1 MKVIL
6 IKDVKK
12 LGTIGEIKEVSDG
25 YARNYLIPQ
34 GLALEATASRL
45 KENKEKDLKK
55 QKQRGKEE
63 AAARVLREKLEG
75 QTIKLSARTGGSDK
89 LFGAITAKEIAE
101 KLQKEF
107 GAQIDRKKIELKEPI
122 KHLGT
127 YEAKI
132 KIYPSIQA
140 QIQIIVTAAE

>member
-34 GLALEATASRL
+34 GMALEATQTRL
-45 KENKEKDLKK
+45 KETQEKDIK
-55 QKQRGKEE
+55 QQKRKGKEE
-63 AAARVLREKLEG
+63 ADARALQEKLNG
-75 QTIKLSARTGGSDK
+75 KSVKLLARTGGSDK
-89 LFGAITAKEIAE
+89 LFGAITVKEIAE
-101 KLQKEF
+101 ALQKQH
-107 GAQIDRKKIELKEPI
+107 GTSIDKKKIELKDPI

-140 QIQIIVTAAE
+140 QIQIIVAAE

>member
-34 GLALEATASRL
+34 GLALEATATRL
-45 KENKEKDLKK
+45 KETQEKDLKK
-55 QKQRGKEE
+55 QKQKGKEE
-63 AAARVLREKLEG
+63 AAARILQEKLEG
-75 QTIKLSARTGGSDK
+75 KTVKLMARTGGSDK

-101 KLQKEF
+101 ALQKEY
-107 GAQIDRKKIELKEPI
+107 GAKIDRKKIELKEPI

-127 YEAKI
+127 YEAKV
-132 KIYPSIQA
+132 KIYPAIQA
-140 QIQIIVTAAE
+140 QIQIIVVAAE

>member
-12 LGTIGEIKEVSDG
+12 LGITGEIKEVSDG

-34 GLALEATASRL
+34 GMALEATQTRL
-45 KENKEKDLKK
+45 KETQEKDLKQQK
-55 QKQRGKEE
+55 QKGKEE
-63 AAARVLREKLEG
+63 AAAKALQEKLNG
-75 QTIKLSARTGGSDK
+75 KAIQLLARTGGSDK
-89 LFGAITAKEIAE
+89 LFGAITVKEIAE
-101 KLQKEF
+101 ALQKEY
-107 GAQIDRKKIELKEPI
+107 GTKIDKKKIELKDPI

-140 QIQIIVTAAE
+140 NIQIIVAAE

>member
-12 LGTIGEIKEVSDG
+12 LGTTGEIKEVSDG

-34 GLALEATASRL
+34 GMAVEATQTRL
-45 KENKEKDLKK
+45 KETQEKDLKQ
-55 QKQRGKEE
+55 QKRKGKEE
-63 AAARVLREKLEG
+63 AAARALQEKLNG
-75 QTIKLSARTGGSDK
+75 KSIKLLARTGGSDK
-89 LFGAITAKEIAE
+89 LFGAITVKEIAE
-101 KLQKEF
+101 ALQKQY
-107 GAQIDRKKIELKEPI
+107 GTSIDKKKIELKEPI

-127 YEAKI
+127 YEAKL

-140 QIQIIVTAAE
+140 QIQIIVAAE

>member
-12 LGTIGEIKEVSDG
+12 LGTTGEIKEVSDG

-34 GLALEATASRL
+34 GMALEATQTRL
-45 KENKEKDLKK
+45 KETQEKDLKQQK
-55 QKQRGKEE
+55 QKGKEE
-63 AAARVLREKLEG
+63 ATAKALQEQLNGKS
-75 QTIKLSARTGGSDK
+75 IKLLARTGGSDK
-89 LFGAITAKEIAE
+89 LFGAITVKEIADA
-101 KLQKEF
+101 LQKEY
-107 GAQIDRKKIELKEPI
+107 GTKIDKKKIELKDPI
-122 KHLGT
+122 KHLGN

-140 QIQIIVTAAE
+140 NIQIIVAAE

>member
-12 LGTIGEIKEVSDG
+12 LGTTGEIKEVSDG

-34 GLALEATASRL
+34 GLAVEATQTRL
-45 KENKEKDLKK
+45 KETQEKDLKQ
-55 QKQRGKEE
+55 QKRKGKEE
-63 AAARVLREKLEG
+63 AAARALQEQLNGKS
-75 QTIKLSARTGGSDK
+75 IKLLARTGGSDK
-89 LFGAITAKEIAE
+89 LFGAITVKEIAE
-101 KLQKEF
+101 ALQKQY
-107 GAQIDRKKIELKEPI
+107 GTSIDKKKIELKDPI

-127 YEAKI
+127 YEAKL

-140 QIQIIVTAAE
+140 QIQIIVAAE

>member
-34 GLALEATASRL
+34 GLALEATATRL
-45 KENKEKDLKK
+45 KETQEKDLKK
-55 QKQRGKEE
+55 QKQKGKEE
-63 AAARVLREKLEG
+63 AAARILQEKLEG
-75 QTIKLSARTGGSDK
+75 KTVKLMARTGGSDK

-101 KLQKEF
+101 ALQKEY
-107 GAQIDRKKIELKEPI
+107 GAKIDRKKIELKEPI

-127 YEAKI
+127 YEAKVN
-132 KIYPSIQA
+132 IYPAIQA
-140 QIQIIVTAAE
+140 QIQIIVVAAE

>member
-45 KENKEKDLKK
+45 KESKEKDLKK

-75 QTIKLSARTGGSDK
+75 QTIKLSARTGGSEIYAHFPTQYISD
-89 LFGAITAKEIAE
+89 GNYGSQRITGFSMVIFKRSF
-101 KLQKEF
+101 K
-107 GAQIDRKKIELKEPI
+107 QITQCFHQFCFKSFT
-122 KHLGT
+122 H
-127 YEAKI
+127 
-132 KIYPSIQA
+132 S
-140 QIQIIVTAAE
+140 

>member
-34 GLALEATASRL
+34 GLALEATAARL
-45 KENKEKDLKK
+45 KETKEKDLKK
-55 QKQRGKEE
+55 QKQKNKEE
-63 AAARVLREKLEG
+63 TAARALQSKLEG
-75 QTIKLSARTGGSDK
+75 KTITILARTAGSNK
-89 LFGAITAKEIAE
+89 LFGAITGKEIAE
-101 KLQKEF
+101 RLQKEY
-107 GAQIDRKKIELKEPI
+107 GAQVDRKKIELKEPI

-127 YEAKI
+127 YQAKI
-132 KIYPSIQA
+132 KIYPAIQA
-140 QIQIIVTAAE
+140 QIQIIVAAAE

>member
-1 MKVIL
+1 M
-6 IKDVKK
+6 
-12 LGTIGEIKEVSDG
+12 
-25 YARNYLIPQ
+25 
-34 GLALEATASRL
+34 GLAINALPAG
-45 KENKEKDLKK
+45 LKK
-55 QKQRGKEE
+55 ARKKILKSKKQRGKEE

>member
-12 LGTIGEIKEVSDG
+12 LGTTGEIKEVSAG

-34 GLALEATASRL
+34 GLALEATHTRL
-45 KENKEKDLKK
+45 KETEEKDLKQQK
-55 QKQRGKEE
+55 QKEKEE
-63 AAARVLREKLEG
+63 AAAGVLQEQLDGKSIRL
-75 QTIKLSARTGGSDK
+75 LARTGGSDK
-89 LFGAITAKEIAE
+89 LFGAITVKEIAE
-101 KLQKEF
+101 ALQKEH
-107 GAQIDRKKIELKEPI
+107 GIKIDKKKIELKDPI

-127 YEAKI
+127 YEAKV

-140 QIQIIVTAAE
+140 NIQIIVAAE

>member
-34 GLALEATASRL
+34 GLALEATATRL
-45 KENKEKDLKK
+45 KETQEKDLKK
-55 QKQRGKEE
+55 QKQKGKEE
-63 AAARVLREKLEG
+63 AAARILQEKLEG
-75 QTIKLSARTGGSDK
+75 KTVKLMARTGGSDK

-101 KLQKEF
+101 ALQKEY
-107 GAQIDRKKIELKEPI
+107 GAKIDRKKIELKEPI

-127 YEAKI
+127 SEAKV
-132 KIYPSIQA
+132 KLYPAIQA
-140 QIQIIVTAAE
+140 QIQIIVVEAE

>member
-34 GLALEATASRL
+34 GLALEATATRL
-45 KENKEKDLKK
+45 KETQEKDLKK
-55 QKQRGKEE
+55 QKQKGKEE
-63 AAARVLREKLEG
+63 AAARLLQAKLEG
-75 QTIKLSARTGGSDK
+75 KTVKLLARTGGSNK

-101 KLQKEF
+101 ALQKEY

-127 YEAKI
+127 YDAKV
-132 KIYPSIQA
+132 KIYPAIQA
-140 QIQIIVTAAE
+140 QIQIIVAAAE

>member
-45 KENKEKDLKK
+45 KESKEKDLKK

-75 QTIKLSARTGGSDK
+75 LPQLMALASR
-89 LFGAITAKEIAE
+89 IT
-101 KLQKEF
+101 Q
-107 GAQIDRKKIELKEPI
+107 P
-122 KHLGT
+122 
-127 YEAKI
+127 
-132 KIYPSIQA
+132 
-140 QIQIIVTAAE
+140 